1 MCPLLWLVGAFIFF
15 YPTPQPEMASLPV
28 QSTEERERRLAVYR
42 TAEAKWAK
50 RCLWAWVCVMGI
62 VPIIAVT
69 AVLANK
75 HGS

>member
-1 MCPLLWLVGAFIFF
+1 MCPLLWLVGAFFFF
-15 YPTPQPEMASLPV
+15 YPTPQPEMANLPV
-28 QSTEERERRLAVYR
+28 HSTEERERRLAVYR
-42 TAEAKWAK
+42 TAETKWAK

-69 AVLANK
+69 VVLANK